1 MGRHRGFLA
10 LYAGLAGGC
19 EEILVPEEPTDIEAL
34 CRRLMEGR
42 QRGKTSSIVIVA
54 EGDEAGGA
62 FAIAEQVRQ
71 RTGLDVRVTVLG
83 HIQRGGSPTPRDRI
97 LASRLGNAAVEFL
110 LQGETDKLV
119 GEIKGEIALTPLED
133 AITKPKPIDESLY
146 RLAYLLAQ

>member
-1 MGRHRGFLA
+1 
-10 LYAGLAGGC
+10 
-19 EEILVPEEPTDIEAL
+19 
-34 CRRLMEGR
+34 
-42 QRGKTSSIVIVA
+42 VA
-54 EGDEAGGA
+54 EGDEAGGE